1 MQDNIIKV
9 GLIIVFALAF
19 TTVFLFI
26 QQLGSVIIIFQR
38 LQIV

>member
-26 QQLGSVIIIFQR
+26 QQLGSVIVLFHK